1 VCIILSAFNNSLLNE
16 GLKQGMLMITMRDR
30 AQALEMKYTQ
40 EQTWLFRAEARR
52 NKLIGLW
59 AAETMG
65 AQDPLG
71 YATNLAE
78 WGVEHP
84 TDVQLIDRLRQDFTA
99 ANVVLNE
106 DEITSR
112 MHALLI
118 EILEEMRT

>member
-1 VCIILSAFNNSLLNE
+1 
-16 GLKQGMLMITMRDR
+16 MITMRDR

-65 AQDPLG
+65 AKDPLG
-71 YATNLAE
+71 YAIDLAE

-84 TDVQLIDRLRQDFTA
+84 AEGQLMDRLRQDFTA
-99 ANVVLNE
+99 ANIVLDE
-106 DEITSR
+106 DEITTR

-118 EILEEMRT
+118 EILDEMRS

>member
-1 VCIILSAFNNSLLNE
+1 
-16 GLKQGMLMITMRDR
+16 MITMRDR

-65 AQDPLG
+65 DQDPLG
-71 YATNLAE
+71 YATRLAE
-78 WGVEHP
+78 WGVDHPAEHE
-84 TDVQLIDRLRQDFTA
+84 LIDRLRQDFSV
-99 ANVVLNE
+99 ANIALN
-106 DEITSR
+106 DNEITTR

-118 EILEEMRT
+118 EILDEMRG